1 MDIKALNKR
10 SDIAQ
15 NKKLHRAFLQFE
27 KLIYEL
33 NKKEVPGE
41 IVSTVNTYIDAVNS
55 ISNSEKE
62 FRKQLKKSRSG
73 ILKLIEKELKLVTKH
88 HYRNMGMAIGLALG
102 VAFGS
107 AFGSTTNNMSLIG
120 VGIPIGMAIGIAIGT
135 TMDKK
140 AKENGKQLDL
150 EIH

>member
-1 MDIKALNKR
+1 MDIKELNKR
-10 SDIAQ
+10 PGLAQ
-15 NKKLHRAFLQFE
+15 NMKLQRAYLQFE
-27 KLIYEL
+27 KLIAEL
-33 NKKEVPGE
+33 RKKELPPE
-41 IVSTVNTYIDAVNS
+41 IVSTINTHIDRVNS

-88 HYRNMGMAIGLALG
+88 HYRNIGLGVGMALG

-107 AFGSTTNNMSLIG
+107 VFGSSTNNMSLVG
-120 VGIPIGMAIGIAIGT
+120 VGIPIGIAIGIAMGT
-135 TMDKK
+135 AMDKK

>member
-1 MDIKALNKR
+1 MDIKELNKR
-10 SDIAQ
+10 PDIAQ

-33 NKKEVPGE
+33 RKRELPGE

-88 HYRNMGMAIGLALG
+88 HYRNIGLGVGMALG

-107 AFGSTTNNMSLIG
+107 VFGSSTNNTSLIG